1 MTVESDDNRP
11 DGWVAA
17 QFGLRAGLVKRE
29 ILRYA

>member
-11 DGWVAA
+11 DGWVAVP
-17 QFGLRAGLVKRE
+17 FGLRAGLVKRE